1 MSSMIYGVVSYLSTS
16 YASGSARYH
25 PDSKASRRL
34 ACAKSSML
42 QENNPDAACM
52 YEYIVL
58 LIFPPIG
65 TYLVCCF
72 VQGRAE
78 CAVLCSLYC
87 CRYSTTTHPTAAV
100 PV

>member
-52 YEYIVL
+52 SVHTSFGMCSDLHL
-58 LIFPPIG
+58 LGLLLCVGLI
-65 TYLVCCF
+65 
-72 VQGRAE
+72 AD
-78 CAVLCSLYC
+78 CAVLCCAVHCS
-87 CRYSTTTHPTAAV
+87 RYYPPATLDDEE
-100 PV
+100 